1 MTCAYMTAFNYSFY
15 APWTAELGHVD
26 AMLTVA
32 NNVNGI
38 VRDKI
43 NKQWHP
49 LHSAQYVWTV
59 SLASFVICNRLT
71 LMPAWPLVQYLL
83 VMSW

>member
-15 APWTAELGHVD
+15 APWTAELGQVE

-59 SLASFVICNRLT
+59 RDLSLSIASG
-71 LMPAWPLVQYLL
+71 
-83 VMSW
+83 